1 MAHTVGKGHLSSA
14 SWEARFLFLFTEN
27 ADVDRLKPMWF
38 VSMNE
43 SVASDWPFSATWRG
57 LRALIGPVVY
67 FRIPAIYKV
76 GLHSMAT
83 TIII

>member
-1 MAHTVGKGHLSSA
+1 MAHTFGKGHLSCA

-27 ADVDRLKPMWF
+27 ADVDRLKPICF

-43 SVASDWPFSATWRG
+43 AAASDWPFGATWRG

-67 FRIPAIYKV
+67 FRISAIYKLD
-76 GLHSMAT
+76 LHSFAT